1 LGLQQLEPAV
11 KAYKEAIMEC
21 EPVGGYVNHQ
31 IGAYAICGIDKDERV
46 GRDIAGAAA
55 RWYFGDNQAILQTHR
70 FDSQGLLRLSNE
82 QLIEE
87 GIIIGGDPDSV
98 CRGIERWMNLGLD
111 HILLML
117 GAGHTT
123 HDQVMRALDLLG
135 EKVISKFKE
144 PVTST
149 KTEGPAPNDKRLGI
163 PNALVSQPRV

>member
-1 LGLQQLEPAV
+1 
-11 KAYKEAIMEC
+11 
-21 EPVGGYVNHQ
+21 
-31 IGAYAICGIDKDERV
+31 
-46 GRDIAGAAA
+46 
-55 RWYFGDNQAILQTHR
+55 
-70 FDSQGLLRLSNE
+70 
-82 QLIEE
+82 
-87 GIIIGGDPDSV
+87 
-98 CRGIERWMNLGLD
+98 MNLGLD